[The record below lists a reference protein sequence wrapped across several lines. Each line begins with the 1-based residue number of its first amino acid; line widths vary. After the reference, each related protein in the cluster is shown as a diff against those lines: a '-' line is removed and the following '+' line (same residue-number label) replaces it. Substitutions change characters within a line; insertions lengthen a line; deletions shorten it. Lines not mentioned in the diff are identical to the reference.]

1 MYGDSLNLQYEN
13 LLVSLGA
20 GFIFGA
26 AYDIVRFLRITAAK
40 RKFLLVLLDII
51 FPVFAGMVTY
61 LVSLGIN
68 YGVVRFYIAAG
79 ELLGAVIYN
88 LTVSRYLFPFV
99 LNVYSSVRNETK
111 RVLTLILKPL
121 NRIDSKLGQKTD
133 DIGIKLKK
141 RFKNSKFFRK
151 IDLKPRLAMLYNK
164 FKYNF
169 FYRMKGGGRDE
180 GEEKP

>member
-40 RKFLLVLLDII
+40 RKFFLVLLDTV
-51 FPVFAGMVTY
+51 FPVFVGIATY

-68 YGVVRFYIAAG
+68 YGIVRFYIAAG
-79 ELLGAVIYN
+79 ELLGFVIYN
-88 LTVSRYLFPFV
+88 LTVSKYLFSFIM
-99 LNVYSSVRNETK
+99 NVYFSVRNKTK
-111 RVLTLILKPL
+111 RVLSLILKPL
-121 NRIDSKLGQKTD
+121 NLIDSKLGQKTD
-133 DIGIKLKK
+133 DVGIKLKK
-141 RFKNSKFFRK
+141 RFKKLKFFRK
-151 IDLKPRLAMLYNK
+151 IDLKPCLVMLYNEI
-164 FKYNF
+164 KYNF